1 MRVVSILLLLLSGLF
16 ATAQPTVYTTAN
28 AHSHNDYEQAF
39 PFWTAW
45 KQGFGSIEADI
56 FLHQGA
62 LLVAHEKN
70 QLKRHYTLD
79 SLYLE
84 PLQKCILENKGQVYA
99 DSNRF
104 LQLMIDIKT
113 EAHPTLS
120 VLAETLKKYPDLI
133 NCPTLVI
140 TISGNRPAPNDFVNW
155 PPWIHFDAVPGTIYP
170 DMALS
175 KVEMFSDNFKTYSS
189 WNGKGRIPESEKTV
203 LLSLIEKTHQSGKKI
218 RFWNAPDGL
227 NSWYAFTSM
236 GVDYINT
243 DQVEG
248 LGNFFRQLP
257 DRFHEQKQGY
267 QLYQPQWRNDGLDK
281 PVKNIILLIGDGTGL
296 PQWYSGYTANGGKLN
311 VFNMKSTGYSK
322 TSSYDNYI
330 TDSAPGATAFSS
342 GQKTNNRAVGVD
354 HTGKKLLL
362 IPDIIRSRGMKTGI
376 ITSGDLR
383 DATPAAFYAH
393 QPERS
398 NYKEILVDL
407 LASPVDIIMGACE
420 LPVGDSILLAL
431 KKKFTVK
438 SSVDSLA
445 ATGIPLFVADKRAG
459 LSIQNGRGEWAQQAF
474 RYTTEQFTK
483 NKSGFFLMLEGAQ
496 IDHGGHANKLP
507 YVVTELLDFDQVIG
521 EAMRFAD
528 SNGET
533 LVIVTGDHETGG
545 LTLTDG
551 DYKKGTVSGQ
561 FSTGDH
567 TAVPVPVF
575 AYGPQSHL
583 FTGVYENTEI
593 FRKILKA
600 LAIPLQ

>member
-1 MRVVSILLLLLSGLF
+1 MRVLNLLMILFSGLIVC
-16 ATAQPTVYTTAN
+16 AQPTSYSAEN
-28 AHSHNDYEQAF
+28 EHSHNDYEQAT
-39 PFWTAW
+39 PFWSAW

-56 FLHQGA
+56 FLHQGV
-62 LLVAHEKN
+62 LLVAHEKS
-70 QLKRHYTLD
+70 QLKNQFTLD
-79 SLYLE
+79 SLYLA
-84 PLQKCILENKGQVYA
+84 PLQKCILQNKGQVYT
-99 DSNRF
+99 DSSRF

-113 EAHPTLS
+113 EARSTLS
-120 VLAETLKKYPDLI
+120 VLAETLKKYPVLI
-133 NCPTLVI
+133 NCPTLII
-140 TISGNRPAPNDFVNW
+140 TISGNRPDPNDFFNW
-155 PPWIHFDAVPGTIYP
+155 PTWIHFDAVPGTIYP
-170 DMALS
+170 TTALA
-175 KVEMFSDNFKTYSS
+175 KVEMFSDNFKNYSS

-203 LLSLIEKTHQSGKKI
+203 LQSLIEKTHQAGKKI

-248 LGNFFRQLP
+248 LGTFFRQLP

-267 QLYQPQWRNDGLDK
+267 DLYQPQWRNDGLDK

-296 PQWYSGYTANGGKLN
+296 PQWYSGYTANRGKLN

-330 TDSAPGATAFSS
+330 TDSAPGATAFST

-354 HTGKKLLL
+354 HTGKKLRL

-393 QPERS
+393 QSERS
-398 NYKEILVDL
+398 NYKEILNDL
-407 LASPVDIIMGACE
+407 LLAPVDIIMGACE
-420 LPVGDSILLAL
+420 LPAGDSILLAL

-438 SSVDSLA
+438 SSVDSL
-445 ATGIPLFVADKRAG
+445 TGTGAPLFVADMRAA
-459 LSIQNGRGEWAQQAF
+459 LSVQNGRGNWALQAF
-474 RYTTEQFTK
+474 RYSTEQFEK
-483 NKSGFFLMLEGAQ
+483 NKAGFFLMLEGAQ

-507 YVVTELLDFDQVIG
+507 YVVTELLDFDLVIG

-551 DYKKGTVSGQ
+551 DYT
-561 FSTGDH
+561 
-567 TAVPVPVF
+567 
-575 AYGPQSHL
+575 
-583 FTGVYENTEI
+583 
-593 FRKILKA
+593 
-600 LAIPLQ
+600 